1 MKVLVTGATGF
12 IGKHLTRTLESRGIK
27 FVVLGRNATMKN
39 GVQVDLLKKESFYEI
54 LHKIKPTHLIHLAWY
69 TDHGKFWNAATNV
82 DWINVTFKLIEAFY
96 KNGGKHALIAG
107 TCAEYDW
114 SHGYCVEN
122 VTPER
127 PNTLY
132 GETKDATRRLVEL
145 LKFQHRMT
153 LTWARIFFPY
163 GIGEAQGRLIP
174 SLFRVFRESNAPFG
188 VNASSYRDFL
198 HISDTIE
205 ALLLCTMKKIDGII
219 NISSG
224 KPVQIAHI
232 VKEIAI
238 ICNANPEK
246 LLNYESARIND
257 PSFLVGSN
265 QKLLSYGWHQNVNLR
280 EGLLTYFDG
289 K

>member
-27 FVVLGRNATMKN
+27 FVVLGRNATMEN
-39 GVQVDLLKKESFYEI
+39 GVQVDLLKTESFYEI
-54 LHKIKPTHLIHLAWY
+54 LSKIKPTHLIHLAWY
-69 TDHGKFWNAATNV
+69 AEHGKFWNAT
-82 DWINVTFKLIEAFY
+82 INVKWISATFKLIEAFY
-96 KNGGKHALIAG
+96 KNGGEHALITG

-114 SHGYCVEN
+114 FHGYCVEN

-127 PNTLY
+127 PHTLY
-132 GETKDATRRLVEL
+132 GEAKHATHRLVEL
-145 LKFQHRMT
+145 LKFQHGMT

-188 VNASSYRDFL
+188 VNANSYRDFL

-205 ALLLCTMKKIDGII
+205 ALLLCTIKKIDGII

-224 KPVQIAHI
+224 EPVQIKHI
-232 VKEIAI
+232 VKEIAT

-246 LLNYESARIND
+246 LLSCESARMND
-257 PSFLVGSN
+257 PTFLVGN
-265 QKLLSYGWHQNVNLR
+265 NHKLLSYGWQQHVSLR
-280 EGLLTYFDG
+280 KGLLTYYDG